1 MWKRSEKRISFVADA
16 KAFRLSRTAK
26 NQKDFKIQ
34 AMDGWKRGKA
44 HATVVC
50 PLYQLPSRTSQIYQQ
65 AAARNVCILSYS
77 HLGVLV
83 SYGKSAGNEKAQELL
98 RAMFRVVEALTPT
111 KDANAYWLALNRTM
125 LDFHSTVSSL
135 WSKEKNAILD
145 AIEILK
151 EEALTFLARER
162 ERIMKMS
169 HEEAIKGL
177 LEAHKFESKIETIKL
192 VADNGLLGVV

>member
-1 MWKRSEKRISFVADA
+1 
-16 KAFRLSRTAK
+16 
-26 NQKDFKIQ
+26 
-34 AMDGWKRGKA
+34 
-44 HATVVC
+44 
-50 PLYQLPSRTSQIYQQ
+50 
-65 AAARNVCILSYS
+65 
-77 HLGVLV
+77 
-83 SYGKSAGNEKAQELL
+83 
-98 RAMFRVVEALTPT
+98 
-111 KDANAYWLALNRTM
+111 M